1 MTAIPSAPARAST
14 PIAGFRFFES
24 QTQKA
29 ASPISIV
36 IPAATAAIPH
46 PVGSQKIAATM
57 ANARSS
63 AYAATIT
70 TGAPMRT
77 RSNSQVASGT
87 SMRMQ
92 PWEAL

>member
-1 MTAIPSAPARAST
+1 MPSAPARASA
-14 PIAGFRFFES
+14 PIAGLRFFES

-36 IPAATAAIPH
+36 SPAAIAAMPQ

-63 AYAATIT
+63 A
-70 TGAPMRT
+70 
-77 RSNSQVASGT
+77 
-87 SMRMQ
+87 
-92 PWEAL
+92 

>member
-1 MTAIPSAPARAST
+1 MTATPSAPASASA

-24 QTQKA
+24 RIQKA

-36 IPAATAAIPH
+36 SPAAIAAIPQ

-63 AYAATIT
+63 A
-70 TGAPMRT
+70 
-77 RSNSQVASGT
+77 
-87 SMRMQ
+87 
-92 PWEAL
+92 